1 MPPLQGALVR
11 TLVGELPDPGAP
23 KIKGFYK
30 QELIAINYLE
40 RECYYNMLICFVN
53 KPKIFFFK
61 MILYLVRV
69 GVVAS
74 WDFLYLAK
82 GSR

>member
-40 RECYYNMLICFVN
+40 RECYYNMLINLFC
-53 KPKIFFFK
+53 
-61 MILYLVRV
+61 
-69 GVVAS
+69 
-74 WDFLYLAK
+74 
-82 GSR
+82 